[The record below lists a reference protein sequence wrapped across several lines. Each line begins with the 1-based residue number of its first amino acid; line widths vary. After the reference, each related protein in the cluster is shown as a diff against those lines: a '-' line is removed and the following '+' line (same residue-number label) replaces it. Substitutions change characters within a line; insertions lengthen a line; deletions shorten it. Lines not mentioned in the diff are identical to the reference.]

1 MAIGSA
7 LPIPLVFLVSTS
19 AAGGDADA
27 QSFAAAA
34 TAMRSSHIGR
44 GPGLI
49 DEDKA
54 LGIEI
59 GCASNQAS
67 RRFRMSGR
75 SCSVACAVFFCA

>member
-1 MAIGSA
+1 MA
-7 LPIPLVFLVSTS
+7 V
-19 AAGGDADA
+19 GDADA

-49 DEDKA
+49 DEHKA

-59 GCASNQAS
+59 ELRLEPGLAALQDVRPILFAGVCGFFLRVMAWRAKK
-67 RRFRMSGR
+67 RRI
-75 SCSVACAVFFCA
+75 VP